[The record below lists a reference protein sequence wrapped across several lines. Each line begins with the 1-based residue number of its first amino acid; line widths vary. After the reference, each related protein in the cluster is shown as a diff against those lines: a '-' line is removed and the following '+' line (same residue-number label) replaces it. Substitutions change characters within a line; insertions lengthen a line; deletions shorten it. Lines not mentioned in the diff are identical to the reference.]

1 MPKMNLLYGHVA
13 DGRVYGH
20 GHDVEVPEHLVE
32 LLTEREEALAAK
44 DEDKDTDPALA
55 ALFVAEKNPVDE
67 EEAKELPKDGADQ
80 RGETA
85 EDKKAGAAASG
96 AKPKAQEPPQ
106 VAK

>member
-44 DEDKDTDPALA
+44 DEDKDQDPALA
-55 ALFVAEKNPVDE
+55 ALFVAEKNPVDK
-67 EEAKELPKDGADQ
+67 EEAKELPKEGADQ
-80 RGETA
+80 KGEA
-85 EDKKAGAAASG
+85 MADKPATASG
-96 AKPKAQEPPQ
+96 AKPKAQESPQ